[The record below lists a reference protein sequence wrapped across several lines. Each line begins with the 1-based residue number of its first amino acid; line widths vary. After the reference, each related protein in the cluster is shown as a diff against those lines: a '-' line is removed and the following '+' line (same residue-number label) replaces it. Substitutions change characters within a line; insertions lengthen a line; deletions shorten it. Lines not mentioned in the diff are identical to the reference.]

1 MPYVVVKSRRLLVG
15 GPSLSPSRSS
25 TSLHRTKPAT
35 SFRRRACTLLVSTI
49 GAVLGA
55 LVLAPAAGA
64 EAPAGRPEVAEF
76 EVEFLTGMI
85 DHHQMALHMSELCL
99 DKGVHAEVLALC
111 GRISGSQAAEIQEM
125 QSWLVDW
132 YGTEHEPMMD
142 DPAHHA
148 QMMELEDLAGAD
160 FEIAFLQMMS
170 EHHAMAVE
178 EGRTCLR
185 RAGHSELR
193 GLCRDIVATQ
203 LREIAQMES
212 WLCRW
217 YRDCRFTHLRTA

>member
-1 MPYVVVKSRRLLVG
+1 MSVCTYSTPLPRRTPATSRRR
-15 GPSLSPSRSS
+15 RSS
-25 TSLHRTKPAT
+25 TLIVA
-35 SFRRRACTLLVSTI
+35 TI
-49 GAVLGA
+49 GAA
-55 LVLAPAAGA
+55 LAAILLAPAAGA
-64 EAPAGRPEVAEF
+64 EAPAGQPEVAEF

-99 DKGVHAEVLALC
+99 DKAVHAELLALC
-111 GRISGSQAAEIQEM
+111 SRISGAQATEIEEM
-125 QSWLVDW
+125 QGWLVDW

-148 QMMELEDLAGAD
+148 QMMELEDLSGTG

-178 EGRTCLR
+178 EGVACLS

-193 GLCRDIVATQ
+193 GLCRAIVATQ
-203 LREIAQMES
+203 LREIAQMER

-217 YRDCRFTHLRTA
+217 YGDCRFTYLRAA